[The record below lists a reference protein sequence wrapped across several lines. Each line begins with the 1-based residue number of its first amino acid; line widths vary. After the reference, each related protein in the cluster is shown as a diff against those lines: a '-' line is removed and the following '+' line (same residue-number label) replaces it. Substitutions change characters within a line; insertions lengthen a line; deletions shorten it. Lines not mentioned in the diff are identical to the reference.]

1 MSDDEDA
8 DSVESLDYIRFISPP
23 GKARDE
29 SYKPDTWNRRV
40 SDLSPLGKRRNLR
53 DERSKPEHCT
63 QSSHICSDSQTV
75 NMSRCRFSLQNNRFI
90 GVTEWKVELRV
101 DLREWK
107 VDKPR
112 K

>member
-8 DSVESLDYIRFISPP
+8 DSVESLDYIRSISPP
-23 GKARDE
+23 CKERDE
-29 SYKPDTWNRRV
+29 SFKLDTWNRRV

-53 DERSKPEHCT
+53 DECSKPKHCT
-63 QSSHICSDSQTV
+63 QSSHIYSDSQTV
-75 NMSRCRFSLQNNRFI
+75 NMSRGRFSLRNDRFI
-90 GVTEWKVELRV
+90 GVTEWKGELRV

-107 VDKPR
+107 DDKPR

>member
-8 DSVESLDYIRFISPP
+8 DSVESLDYIGSISPP
-23 GKARDE
+23 GKERDE

-53 DERSKPEHCT
+53 DERSKHEHYT
-63 QSSHICSDSQTV
+63 QSSHIYSDGQTV
-75 NMSRCRFSLQNNRFI
+75 NMSRCRFSLRNDRFI
-90 GVTEWKVELRV
+90 GVTDWKGELRV

-107 VDKPR
+107 DDKLR